1 MPKIVVVKI
10 EPELIED
17 MQVDVSSIKTEAL
30 DISEDFF
37 EEDLVVDEEESL
49 ENPDPIQ
56 AESSSSFTSREF
68 SCPFCSKEFQRNGP
82 LQTHIQNKHLLKGFF
97 NFIICFKD
105 LPQVLG
111 FIHTVIITNHESL
124 FIIKCIFSIDWLI
137 FWTLIYL

>member
-1 MPKIVVVKI
+1 MPKGLIVVKI

-56 AESSSSFTSREF
+56 AESSSSFTGREF
-68 SCPFCSKEFQRNGP
+68 SCPFCYKEFQRNGP

-137 FWTLIYL
+137 F

>member
-1 MPKIVVVKI
+1 MPKGLIVVKI

-30 DISEDFF
+30 DISGDFF

-56 AESSSSFTSREF
+56 AESSSSFTVREF
-68 SCPFCSKEFQRNGP
+68 SCPFCYKEFQRNGP

-97 NFIICFKD
+97 N
-105 LPQVLG
+105 PPASEASRGV
-111 FIHTVIITNHESL
+111 
-124 FIIKCIFSIDWLI
+124 
-137 FWTLIYL
+137 Y

>member
-82 LQTHIQNKHLLKGFF
+82 LQTHIQNKHLVKGFF
-97 NFIICFKD
+97 LLFFLKD
-105 LPQVLG
+105 PPEVLG
-111 FIHTVIITNHESL
+111 FTHTVIITNHESL

-137 FWTLIYL
+137 F